1 MDHHLSISRRLS
13 ILVLLILSGELIFFL
28 PFVFARVFR
37 PTLLEVYQISNL
49 DLGYYFSV
57 YGLVA
62 MASYFAG
69 GPLADKF
76 SSRNLISL
84 ALASTAL
91 GGFVLALFPN
101 KELLVWIY
109 GYWGFTTIFL
119 FWAALIK
126 ATRMWGGESFQGKAF
141 GFLEGGR
148 GATAALVATG
158 ALLIF
163 SDASSVAGDSSNS
176 IARIESYKKIMLL
189 SSGLIVVC
197 ALIVRFI
204 IPADKLIEKRAR
216 EILDFRKLLT
226 LSKLPEIWLLA
237 IIIICA
243 YSGYKITDIFSLYAN
258 EILNYNEYEA
268 AGFGTFI
275 LWMRPVFAVLAGF
288 IADRFG
294 TGKVIHYLFILML
307 LGSLLMLFEP
317 QSSLYYLSIL
327 NLVLTVSGVYGIR
340 AIYFAMIHE
349 SNIPLNATG
358 AAVGLVSFLGFT
370 PDVFM
375 SLITGFLLDNNPGF
389 MGFRLVFLL
398 LSVLSILGASAS
410 YILWKRTNQVK
421 LD

>member
-1 MDHHLSISRRLS
+1 MQKQLSTSRRLF
-13 ILVLLILSGELIFFL
+13 IFFLLILSGELIFFL

-62 MASYFAG
+62 MASYFTG

-101 KELLVWIY
+101 KELLAWIY

-126 ATRMWGGESFQGKAF
+126 ATRLWGGESFQGKAF

-148 GATAALVATG
+148 GATAALVASG
-158 ALLIF
+158 ALLLF
-163 SDASSVAGDSSNS
+163 SDAGSFIGSQYDSL
-176 IARIESYKKIMLL
+176 ARMKSYKTIMLM

-197 ALIVRFI
+197 ALLVKTV
-204 IPADKLIEKRAR
+204 IPSNEKAGKRPAEVKR
-216 EILDFRKLLT
+216 IRSILSLL
-226 LSKLPEIWLLA
+226 KLPELWL
-237 IIIICA
+237 ITIVIICA
-243 YSGYKITDIFSLYAN
+243 YSGYKITDVFSLYAN
-258 EILNYNEYEA
+258 KILDYNEYEA

-275 LWMRPVFAVLAGF
+275 LWMRPVFAVMAGIF
-288 IADRFG
+288 ADRFG
-294 TGKVIHYLFILML
+294 TGKVIYYLFMLML
-307 LGSLLMLFEP
+307 LGSLLMLLEP

-375 SLITGFLLDNNPGF
+375 SLITGYMLDNNPGF

>member
-1 MDHHLSISRRLS
+1 MDHQLSISRRLS

-49 DLGYYFSV
+49 DLGSYFSV

-62 MASYFAG
+62 MASYVLG

-84 ALASTAL
+84 ALVSTAL
-91 GGFVLALFPN
+91 GGFVLALFPY
-101 KELLVWIY
+101 KELLIWVY

-126 ATRMWGGESFQGKAF
+126 STRVWGGDSFQGKAF

-158 ALLIF
+158 ALLLF

-176 IARIESYKKIMLL
+176 ITRIESYKKIMLL

-197 ALIVRFI
+197 ALLVRFI
-204 IPADKLIEKRAR
+204 IPADKQIEKRAR

-237 IIIICA
+237 IIIVCA
-243 YSGYKITDIFSLYAN
+243 YSGYKITDIFSLFAN
-258 EILNYNEYEA
+258 EILNYDEYEA
-268 AGFGTFI
+268 AGFGTLT
-275 LWMRPVFAVLAGF
+275 LWMRPVFAVFAGF
-288 IADRFG
+288 FADRFSI
-294 TGKVIHYLFILML
+294 GKVLNCLFVLML
-307 LGSLLMLFEP
+307 LGSLLMLIEP
-317 QSSLYYLSIL
+317 QSSFFYFSIL
-327 NLVLTVSGVYGIR
+327 SLVLTVSGVYGVR
-340 AIYFAMIHE
+340 AIYFAMIQE
-349 SNIPLNATG
+349 SNIPINATG
-358 AAVGLVSFLGFT
+358 AAVGVVSFLGFT
-370 PDVFM
+370 PDVFI
-375 SLITGFLLDNNPGF
+375 SPITGFLLDNNPGF
-389 MGFRLVFLL
+389 EGFRLVFLL
-398 LSVLSILGASAS
+398 LSTLSILGGIASFILFKRTSAS
-410 YILWKRTNQVK
+410 ISG
-421 LD
+421 